1 MNLKASTSR
10 IGWHVHASYFTLVIG
25 IVAFTVWF
33 AAVED
38 RPESLFYVNERW
50 VSLWFEFHLLA
61 LERIFNNLIG

>member
-1 MNLKASTSR
+1 M
-10 IGWHVHASYFTLVIG
+10 HASYFTLVIG